1 MANALTLFDGGA
13 VPAHVAAAQAE
24 ANITSKASVDALTFE
39 GKVWQINLAGKKTK
53 LLKADEDGE
62 MQPVQIFTGIILDYT
77 KQRGREYFKGAY
89 DPKKPAVPDC
99 WSEDGV
105 TPEAAATNK
114 QSSACASCPMAKKNS
129 HVGSDGKGTVA
140 CSQFRKIALIPATKI
155 GEFPPLRLRIKI
167 TSDWDGNNAE
177 KNAATGWYAFQ
188 QYLDLLVSKG
198 VSHTALLPTKI
209 KFDTSVAYP
218 KLLFS
223 PGKNWVPADM
233 WEDTIKPMANSDTVK
248 ELLAATYTPTAKTG
262 TKALP
267 ADDDEETEVAAAIPA
282 QAKPAKASNSLDG
295 LSNAKLQPHVDAIK
309 AAKAAPVEED
319 EEEAPAPV
327 KPKAAKAAPVEE
339 DEEEVVAAKPAK
351 AAKAA
356 KAAPVVEEEDEEE
369 ESAEQKAAAKRKAKA
384 DADAAAA
391 AEVAAKAVAKAAKVK
406 ATVVEDEEEEEAPP
420 KPAKVTAAP
429 AAAKGGKAAAAAK
442 PAINAPADVAGML
455 QEWDD

>member
-233 WEDTIKPMANSDTVK
+233 WEETIKPMANSDTVR

-282 QAKPAKASNSLDG
+282 QAKPAKA
-295 LSNAKLQPHVDAIK
+295 AK
-309 AAKAAPVEED
+309 AAPAPVEED
-319 EEEAPAPV
+319 EEEEVVAAKPA
-327 KPKAAKAAPVEE
+327 KPAKAAPVED
-339 DEEEVVAAKPAK
+339 DEEEEVVVAAKPAK

-406 ATVVEDEEEEEAPP
+406 ATVVEEEEEEEEDAPP

-429 AAAKGGKAAAAAK
+429 AAKGGKAAAAAK

>member
-39 GKVWQINLAGKKTK
+39 GKVWQISLAGKKTK

-89 DPKKPAVPDC
+89 DPKKPAIPDC

-105 TPEAAATNK
+105 TPEAAAPDK

-198 VSHTALLPTKI
+198 VPHTALLPTKI

-223 PGKNWVPADM
+223 PGKNWVPNDM
-233 WEDTIKPMANSDTVK
+233 WEETIKPMANSDTVK

-267 ADDDEETEVAAAIPA
+267 ADDDEEIEVAAAIPA
-282 QAKPAKASNSLDG
+282 QAKPAKA
-295 LSNAKLQPHVDAIK
+295 AK
-309 AAKAAPVEED
+309 AAKAAPVEDD
-319 EEEAPAPV
+319 ETGAFELAIKHCAIPPCGMVRGIVGGRGGRGKGESRPDRWPSPPGPARV
-327 KPKAAKAAPVEE
+327 L
-339 DEEEVVAAKPAK
+339 
-351 AAKAA
+351 
-356 KAAPVVEEEDEEE
+356 
-369 ESAEQKAAAKRKAKA
+369 R
-384 DADAAAA
+384 
-391 AEVAAKAVAKAAKVK
+391 
-406 ATVVEDEEEEEAPP
+406 
-420 KPAKVTAAP
+420 
-429 AAAKGGKAAAAAK
+429 GG
-442 PAINAPADVAGML
+442 DS
-455 QEWDD
+455 